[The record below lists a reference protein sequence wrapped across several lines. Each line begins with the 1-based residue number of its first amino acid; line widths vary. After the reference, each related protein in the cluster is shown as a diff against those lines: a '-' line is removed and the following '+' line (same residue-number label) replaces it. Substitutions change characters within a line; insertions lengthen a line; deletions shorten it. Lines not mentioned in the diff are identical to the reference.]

1 MASVSPFENSLP
13 NSQPTGTKIPNK
25 ESLLQTQPLL
35 TVANQLTLSRLVL
48 TVFFVAIISSGP
60 WKWLGL
66 QHMTWSLM
74 LFVIATST
82 DALDGY
88 LARRWQQVSALGR
101 ILDPF
106 VDKIIICGGFICL
119 IPDPDSGLAAWMVTL
134 IVARELLITV
144 VRSFLEQHG
153 ADFSASWSGKIK
165 MILQSVT
172 VGYILFYL
180 GPREYFTPFDDHTA
194 KVVRDLLIWATL
206 ISTVYSG
213 WIYVRR
219 GLGLF
224 QQAD

>member
-13 NSQPTGTKIPNK
+13 NSQPSGTKIPNK

-60 WKWLGL
+60 WKWMGL
-66 QHMTWSLM
+66 QHMTWALI

-119 IPDPDSGLAAWMVTL
+119 IPEPDSGLAAWMVTL
-134 IVARELLITV
+134 IIARELLITV

-180 GPREYFTPFDDHTA
+180 GPREYFTTLDDHTA

>member
-13 NSQPTGTKIPNK
+13 NSQPSGTKIPNK
-25 ESLLQTQPLL
+25 ESLLQSQPLL

-60 WKWLGL
+60 WKWMGL
-66 QHMTWSLM
+66 QHMTWSLI

-119 IPDPDSGLAAWMVTL
+119 IPEPDSGLAAWMVTL
-134 IVARELLITV
+134 IIARELLITV

-180 GPREYFTPFDDHTA
+180 GPREYFTTFDDHTA

-206 ISTVYSG
+206 ISTFYSG

-219 GLGLF
+219 GLSLF

>member
-119 IPDPDSGLAAWMVTL
+119 IPEPDSGLAAWMVTL
-134 IVARELLITV
+134 IIARELLITV

-180 GPREYFTPFDDHTA
+180 GPREYFTTLDDHTA

>member
-13 NSQPTGTKIPNK
+13 RSQPSGTKIPNK
-25 ESLLQTQPLL
+25 ESLLQTQRLL

-60 WKWLGL
+60 WEWLGL
-66 QHMTWSLM
+66 EHMTWSLI

-119 IPDPDSGLAAWMVTL
+119 IPDPNSGLAAWMVTL

-180 GPREYFTPFDDHTA
+180 GPREYFTTFDDHTA
-194 KVVRDLLIWATL
+194 KVVRDFLIWSTL
-206 ISTVYSG
+206 ISTGYSG

-224 QQAD
+224 RQTD

>member
-60 WKWLGL
+60 WKLLGL
-66 QHMTWSLM
+66 QHMTWSLI

-134 IVARELLITV
+134 IVTRELLITV

>member
-13 NSQPTGTKIPNK
+13 NSQPSGTKIPNK

-60 WKWLGL
+60 WKWMGL
-66 QHMTWSLM
+66 QHMTWSLI

-119 IPDPDSGLAAWMVTL
+119 IPEPDSGLAAWMVTL
-134 IVARELLITV
+134 IIARELLITV

-180 GPREYFTPFDDHTA
+180 GPREYFTTLDDHTA

-206 ISTVYSG
+206 ISTFYSG

-219 GLGLF
+219 GLSLF

>member
-13 NSQPTGTKIPNK
+13 RSQPSGTKIPNK

-66 QHMTWSLM
+66 GHMTWSLI

-119 IPDPDSGLAAWMVTL
+119 IPDPNSGLAAWMVTL

-144 VRSFLEQHG
+144 IRSFLEQHG

-180 GPREYFTPFDDHTA
+180 GPREYFTTFDDHTA
-194 KVVRDLLIWATL
+194 KIVREFLIWSTL
-206 ISTVYSG
+206 ISTIYSG

-224 QQAD
+224 QKTD